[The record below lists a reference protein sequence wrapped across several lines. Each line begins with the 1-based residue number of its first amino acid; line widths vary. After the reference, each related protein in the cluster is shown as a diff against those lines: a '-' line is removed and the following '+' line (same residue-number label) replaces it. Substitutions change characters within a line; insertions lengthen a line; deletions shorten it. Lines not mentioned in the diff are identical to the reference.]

1 MNPNVNIII
10 ADDHQIVRDG
20 VRSLLEGEPDITVA
34 GEAEDGEDVLNLLKS
49 VPADIVVMD
58 INMPRMD
65 GISCTRII
73 SRDFPETRVLALTM
87 LMEDQHVKAMIHAG
101 ASGYIMKNSGKE
113 ELLTAIRRIM
123 EGKHYFSDEA
133 TNAIMLD
140 LLQPSGNKTNDEGE
154 KIPLTD
160 REIEILRLIAQELTN
175 EEIGKKLFISRR
187 TVDAHR
193 RNLLEKT
200 GSRNTAGLIKFA
212 VKHNLI
218 GT

>member
-1 MNPNVNIII
+1 MQQVHIII

-20 VRSLLEGEPDITVA
+20 VRSLLDDEPGFTVV
-34 GEAEDGEDVLNLLKS
+34 GEAEDGEDVLEILKNRH
-49 VPADIVVMD
+49 ADIIVMD

-65 GISCTRII
+65 GITCARHVT
-73 SRDFPETRVLALTM
+73 RDFPNTRVLALTM
-87 LMEDQHVKAMIHAG
+87 LMEDQHVKAMIQAG
-101 ASGYIMKNSGKE
+101 ASGYIMKNSGRD
-113 ELLTAIRRIM
+113 ELVNAIRRIM

-133 TNAIMLD
+133 TSAIMMD
-140 LLQPSGNKTNDEGE
+140 LVKPGGKE
-154 KIPLTD
+154 KPEPDDNVPLTE
-160 REIEILRLIAQELTN
+160 REIEILKHIAQELTN

-212 VKHNLI
+212 VKHGI
-218 GT
+218 ID

>member
-1 MNPNVNIII
+1 MSQKVNIII

-20 VRSLLEGEPDITVA
+20 IRSLLEGEQDIAVS
-34 GEAEDGEDVLNLLKS
+34 GEAEDGEDVLTLLKES
-49 VPADIVVMD
+49 PADLVIMD

-73 SRDFPETRVLALTM
+73 SNDFPDTKVLALTM
-87 LMEDQHVKAMIHAG
+87 LIEDQHVKAMIHAG
-101 ASGYIMKNSGKE
+101 ASGYIMKNSGKD
-113 ELLTAIRRIM
+113 ELLKAIRRIM
-123 EGKHYFSDEA
+123 AGKHYFSDEA

-140 LLQPSGNKTNDEGE
+140 LIQPGGKKDKDEGDHV
-154 KIPLTD
+154 PLTD
-160 REIEILRLIAQELTN
+160 REIEILRLIAQEMTN

-212 VKHNLI
+212 LKHNLI
-218 GT
+218 E

>member
-1 MNPNVNIII
+1 MQLVNIIV

-20 VRSLLEGEPDITVA
+20 VRSLLDDEPGFTVV
-34 GEAEDGEDVLNLLKS
+34 GEAEDGEDVLEILKNRH
-49 VPADIVVMD
+49 ADIIVMD

-65 GISCTRII
+65 GITCTRHVTK
-73 SRDFPETRVLALTM
+73 DYPATRVLALTM
-87 LMEDQHVKAMIHAG
+87 LMEDQHVKAMIQAG
-101 ASGYIMKNSGKE
+101 ASGYIMKNSGRD
-113 ELLTAIRRIM
+113 ELVNAIRLIM

-133 TNAIMLD
+133 TSAIMMD
-140 LLQPSGNKTNDEGE
+140 LVKPGPKEKQETDEQV
-154 KIPLTD
+154 PLTE
-160 REIEILRLIAQELTN
+160 REIEILRHIAQELTN

-212 VKHNLI
+212 VKHGI
-218 GT
+218 IE

>member
-1 MNPNVNIII
+1 MSKITTIII

-20 VRSLLEGEPDITVA
+20 VRSLLEGEPEITVT

-49 VPADIVVMD
+49 EPADLVIMD

-65 GISCTRII
+65 GITCTEII
-73 SRDFPETRVLALTM
+73 SREFPDTRVLALTM
-87 LMEDQHVKAMIHAG
+87 LIEDQHVKAMIHAG

-113 ELLTAIRRIM
+113 ELLKAIRRIVD
-123 EGKHYFSDEA
+123 GKHYFSEEA
-133 TNAIMLD
+133 TNAIMMD
-140 LLQPSGNKTNDEGE
+140 LLQPSE
-154 KIPLTD
+154 KKEKKDGDDIPLTE
-160 REIEILRLIAQELTN
+160 REVEILKLIALEMTN

-200 GSRNTAGLIKFA
+200 GSRNTAGLIKYA
-212 VKHNLI
+212 VRHQLI
-218 GT
+218 

>member
-1 MNPNVNIII
+1 MSQKVNVII

-20 VRSLLEGEPDITVA
+20 IRSLLEGEQDIMVA
-34 GEAEDGEDVLNLLKS
+34 GEAEDGEDVLTLLKEA
-49 VPADIVVMD
+49 PADLVIMD

-73 SRDFPETRVLALTM
+73 STDFPDTKVLALTM
-87 LMEDQHVKAMIHAG
+87 LIEDQHVKAMIHAG
-101 ASGYIMKNSGKE
+101 ASGYIMKNSGKD
-113 ELLTAIRRIM
+113 ELLKAIRRIM

-133 TNAIMLD
+133 TNAIMQD
-140 LLQPSGNKTNDEGE
+140 LIQPGGKKDKDEGDHV
-154 KIPLTD
+154 PLTE
-160 REIEILRLIAQELTN
+160 REIEILRLISQEMTN

-200 GSRNTAGLIKFA
+200 GSRNTAGLIKYA
-212 VKHNLI
+212 LKHNLI
-218 GT
+218 D